1 MVTLLFWIGTLAI
14 CLGAVFTLRSSPRL
28 VFASL
33 PLLLSGCDFAGITQR
48 ENRVTGP
55 NDVSV
60 VPEMLIGARYR
71 GRTGGDE
78 YDDLTWVFDKT
89 HFRIV
94 AGRKGLPSDLV
105 NAMLPADTTGYRI
118 DGRWS
123 VDGEVL
129 TLTELAVDGRPVD
142 QPPRTL
148 RAMCT
153 PVIRIQADRQ
163 QYMFARG
170 TAESA
175 RSQGSIPAWPTGT
188 TRVSGSVKYER
199 SEEGWLSVGYKG
211 IPDEAEPISDSATL
225 NWEPD
230 DSGYGSAQTTTFEPR
245 FCRLQL
251 NGGQPGTMRCMAIP
265 PGVYLF
271 YAMWKPERKEDEGKI
286 VVRSERW
293 RLRNRFRAQWV
304 AVENQPLGHIDF
316 DLMNSADGEIKVR
329 APESESLQ
337 SIFLLPWGQ
346 PDADP
351 PPLAADQAWRM
362 AFQLG
367 NQVSVNTEDASFQK
381 IPPGRHRLFLVE
393 HDQPADDDDSLVE
406 YRVKSNKVV
415 AVRADAVSEVSF

>member
-1 MVTLLFWIGTLAI
+1 MNRFSAQNKSRASRPCCCQIFWLNSFVLFLLM
-14 CLGAVFTLRSSPRL
+14 
-28 VFASL
+28 
-33 PLLLSGCDFAGITQR
+33 SGCDWGGITQR
-48 ENRVTGP
+48 ENRITGP
-55 NDVSV
+55 DDVSV
-60 VPEMLIGARYR
+60 VPDMLVGAQYR

-94 AGRKGLPSDLV
+94 AGRKGLPLDLV

-118 DGRWS
+118 DGRWN

-129 TLTELAVDGRPVD
+129 TVTELAVDGKPVD

-175 RSQGSIPAWPTGT
+175 WSQGGIPTWPQGT
-188 TRVSGSVKYER
+188 TRVTGSVNYDR

-211 IPDEAEPISDSATL
+211 ILDDAESIGDSATL

-251 NGGQPGTMRCMAIP
+251 NGRQPATMRCMALP

-286 VVRSERW
+286 IARFERW
-293 RLRNRFRAQWV
+293 RLRNEFRAQWV
-304 AVENQPLGHIDF
+304 VVEDQPLGQVDF
-316 DLMNSADGEIKVR
+316 DLVNSADGEIKIRV
-329 APESESLQ
+329 PESDSLQ
-337 SIFLLPWGQ
+337 SVFLLPWGQ
-346 PDADP
+346 PEADP
-351 PPLAADQAWRM
+351 PPLDTNQAWQVARWAGHQDSVEAEGA
-362 AFQLG
+362 AFQ
-367 NQVSVNTEDASFQK
+367 T
-381 IPPGRHRLFLVE
+381 IPTGRYRLFLVE
-393 HDQPADDDDSLVE
+393 HDQPADDDDTLVQ
-406 YRVKSNKVV
+406 YRLQSDKIVT
-415 AVRADAVSEVSF
+415 VRRDAIAEVSF